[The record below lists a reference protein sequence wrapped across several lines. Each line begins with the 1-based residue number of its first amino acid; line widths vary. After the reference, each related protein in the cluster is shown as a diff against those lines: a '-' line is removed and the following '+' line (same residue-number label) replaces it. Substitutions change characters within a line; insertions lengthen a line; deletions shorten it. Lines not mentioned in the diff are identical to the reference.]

1 MAAGILVP
9 VLYLFQRLLHDAWV
23 LLCGHGIER
32 IGHTRIEII
41 PLEPDQR
48 LYLRR
53 EASPISYSFSLREGQ
68 IILNANTHILIQ
80 QGLGYRQVSIIGFGQ
95 VQVMIVLLAIAS
107 HLAHRRELCGQ
118 FLCFGFHW
126 GREVGKSPL
135 R

>member
-53 EASPISYSFSLREGQ
+53 EASPISYLFSLREGQ
-68 IILNANTHILIQ
+68 IILNANTHSDSARIRVSPGEYHRLRSGSSNDCSSSNCIAP
-80 QGLGYRQVSIIGFGQ
+80 GTSLRALRPVFVLWISLG
-95 VQVMIVLLAIAS
+95 A
-107 HLAHRRELCGQ
+107 
-118 FLCFGFHW
+118 
-126 GREVGKSPL
+126 
-135 R
+135 